1 VGWRSVRR
9 RALSYRLG
17 YGRRGLFRH
26 GWIWRGR
33 HRLIIV
39 WCCADPARLYFGLYD
54 AGIEEARQEP
64 TLSISFAML
73 HSLRL
78 PNILLQTNNDALGH
92 SFSMALSK
100 AVRFRV
106 SSNTAS
112 AVKAAR
118 VIRSIKSRYRTQA
131 FLFLAYHFFLTSP
144 LHLDIFIIFFIL
156 VSNFMNRQQAFPSQ
170 LVLDGLRFLL
180 DERRFIMP

>member
-1 VGWRSVRR
+1 MEKRTKTSLELPAGVRASRIVSPWLDMARKASVKHSLVLCRFS
-9 RALSYRLG
+9 A
-17 YGRRGLFRH
+17 
-26 GWIWRGR
+26 
-33 HRLIIV
+33 
-39 WCCADPARLYFGLYD
+39 LYFGLYD
-54 AGIEEARQEP
+54 AGIDAARQYP

-73 HSLRL
+73 HHSVSQTS
-78 PNILLQTNNDALGH
+78 LLQTHNDALGH
-92 SFSMALSK
+92 SFSMALGK